1 MISIEKFKEMRNHE
15 EEMLR
20 KEEDLL
26 DLQSNL

>member
-1 MISIEKFKEMRNHE
+1 VISIEKFKEMRNLE